1 MASTTTTN
9 IIMTNMVPGGT
20 ILNPAENPTISD
32 SLETDSSPAPSTIPT
47 PASTIDPLPISPNSD
62 TVLPTTT
69 PKESAEVP
77 GSNPAEGT
85 NGQVDTSALQPITL
99 PVMNSFVSTNKVV
112 VDANIDTEM
121 VPEFPSDAA
130 QNPLDYI
137 PKADPPTG
145 GTDITSNQPIKQVQV
160 SVQPAVLPK
169 IVSGPTYTEPMD
181 CQPDGLTPAAA
192 PVTTDSP
199 MESVATP
206 PTPMVVE
213 KPPESPTMIV
223 ENNDKNEEVES
234 PLMIKDLLLLCQLFY
249 LPSEHGQYGLELLN
263 EFYWLKRNATA
274 MLPMGKSINS
284 DRNQ

>member
-1 MASTTTTN
+1 
-9 IIMTNMVPGGT
+9 
-20 ILNPAENPTISD
+20 
-32 SLETDSSPAPSTIPT
+32 
-47 PASTIDPLPISPNSD
+47 
-62 TVLPTTT
+62 
-69 PKESAEVP
+69 
-77 GSNPAEGT
+77 
-85 NGQVDTSALQPITL
+85 
-99 PVMNSFVSTNKVV
+99 MNSFVSTNKVV

-274 MLPMGKSINS
+274 MLPMGKLIDS